1 MEPTVVVLLALPIF
15 VAATLQGSIG
25 FGMGMASAP
34 FIAIADPGLLPSTV
48 IMLAIVVS
56 GTVLILDRGGLDFR
70 GASWAL
76 VGRVP
81 GNIIGAGLVVMMS
94 PAVLSWLVAVT
105 VLGGILVSMAGLGAE
120 GHAHDAG
127 DRGRGLGESMGTTT
141 SVGGAAMS
149 IIWQSSEGSNC
160 AARWPRSSSRVPC
173 SPSAR
178 CWRSA
183 RSPSVRSGSPA
194 WMLIP
199 ALAGIVFSRFINRYL
214 NRARTRVVALTA
226 SALGAGALIVTQV
239 VELVAS

>member
-1 MEPTVVVLLALPIF
+1 MEAHVLILLAIPVF

-34 FIAIADPGLLPSTV
+34 FIAIVDPGLLPASI

-56 GTVLILDRGGLDFR
+56 GTVLILDRSGLDFR

-81 GNIIGAGLVVMMS
+81 GNIIGAGLVVIMS
-94 PAVLSWLVAVT
+94 PAVLSWLVALT
-105 VLGGILVSMAGLGAE
+105 VLGGILVSMRGWEPKVTRTTQAIAGGMS
-120 GHAHDAG
+120 GI
-127 DRGRGLGESMGTTT
+127 MGTTT

-149 IIWQSSEGSNC
+149 IIWQSSEGPKLRGTM
-160 AARWPRSSSRVPC
+160 AAFFL
-173 SPSAR
+173 A
-178 CWRSA
+178 
-183 RSPSVRSGSPA
+183 GSTLSLATLIAFGAIPQRAFEFAA

-199 ALAGIVFSRFINRYL
+199 ALIGIAVSRFINRYL
-214 NRARTRVVALTA
+214 NRQRTRVIALTA

>member
-81 GNIIGAGLVVMMS
+81 GNIIGAGLVVIMS

-105 VLGGILVSMAGLGAE
+105 VLGGILVSMRGWEPKVTRTTQAIAGGVS
-120 GHAHDAG
+120 GI
-127 DRGRGLGESMGTTT
+127 MGTTT

-149 IIWQSSEGSNC
+149 IIWQSSEGPKLRGTM
-160 AARWPRSSSRVPC
+160 AAFFL
-173 SPSAR
+173 AG
-178 CWRSA
+178 
-183 RSPSVRSGSPA
+183 SVLSLGTLLAFGAIPGRALEFAA